1 VNVSDLRQVVHE
13 LHENERLELTFIDNK
28 KVTLTLERKSGRRA
42 RLRLAAAEDVVIQ
55 RLPATAAKRST

>member
-42 RLRLAAAEDVVIQ
+42 RLRITAAEDVVIQ
-55 RLPATAAKRST
+55 RPTAGAKRPT